1 MFRSSTDGGLQALLD
16 KYSVLFK
23 EELNWASSKESK
35 SRFMWTQRPGH
46 IKDKLVPYAL
56 RARVEELKRLEA
68 AGITEPVTHSDRST
82 PVVPVVVKGD
92 GSILLYG
99 DYKLIV
105 NRVASLEK
113 YPLPRIEDPKERE
126 GVY

>member
-1 MFRSSTDGGLQALLD
+1 MFRSSTDGGLLALLA
-16 KYSVLFK
+16 SIQSCLRR
-23 EELNWASSKESK
+23 NWASSKESK
-35 SRFMWTQRPGH
+35 SRFMWIQRPGH

-92 GSILLYG
+92 GSIRLYG
-99 DYKLIV
+99 DCKLTV

-113 YPLPRIEDPKERE
+113 YSLP
-126 GVY
+126 